1 MRKKRLRHTSSLLLI
16 LLLYASLILVGVLL
30 ISMGTGVYENVL
42 FSMNRNDEGRT
53 ASAYLMQKVRQ
64 NRDLGAI
71 TSGTLDGR
79 DAIILSQSI
88 HGEEYCTYLYCCD
101 GQLYELLAR
110 KDNISLSA
118 TAGSPVAS
126 LDAMTVTTSETG
138 DLIVSF
144 EADGRKHR
152 LRLRQDP

>member
-1 MRKKRLRHTSSLLLI
+1 M
-16 LLLYASLILVGVLL
+16 ILVGVLL

-144 EADGRKHR
+144 EAGGRKHR